1 MEENLSP
8 QLVIRRNDFAATRD
22 AFPSDE
28 EMLKFYLTMNRFVNP
43 LEYHTEKTVLQKLK
57 DLHHVLVQFINFAG
71 PVSTHNYEG
80 IDHMIRGFGLFM
92 THTEI
97 SLNKR
102 NESNRIF
109 ANNIKFLFH
118 LANYK
123 KYANKLCGIYHS
135 HIQHV
140 VYLIEKLEKSTAE
153 SATDS
158 ITPTE

>member
-8 QLVIRRNDFAATRD
+8 QPLIQRNDFASIHD
-22 AFPSDE
+22 AFASDE

-57 DLHHVLVQFINFAG
+57 DLHHVLAQFTNFTG
-71 PVSTHNYEG
+71 PVSTHSYEG
-80 IDHMIRGFGLFM
+80 IDHIIRGFGLFM

-109 ANNIKFLFH
+109 ARNIQFLFH

-123 KYANKLCGIYHS
+123 KYANRLCGIYHL

-158 ITPTE
+158 MAPTE